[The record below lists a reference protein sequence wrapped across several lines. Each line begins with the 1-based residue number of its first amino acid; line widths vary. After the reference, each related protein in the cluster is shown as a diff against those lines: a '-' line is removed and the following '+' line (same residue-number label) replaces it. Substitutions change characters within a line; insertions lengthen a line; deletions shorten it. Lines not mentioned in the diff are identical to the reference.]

1 MRKAKTCENCC
12 NLVNGMCLYY
22 SMKPRGVVKLEP
34 DGFKCPL
41 EDFDKKKRERAKLKL
56 KDDEYK
62 ARLVDMYIVKKMSM
76 IAISAELNVT
86 LGSVKYHMEK
96 FEITRRT
103 HSEIAKAQWERNG
116 WGK

>member
-41 EDFDKKKRERAKLKL
+41 EDFDKKKRERARLKL

-76 IAISAELNVT
+76 IAISTELNVT

>member
-1 MRKAKTCENCC
+1 MRKAKTCEGCC
-12 NLVNGMCLYY
+12 YLSDGLCLYY
-22 SMKPRGVVKLEP
+22 SMTPKGVVKFEP

-41 EDFDKKKRERAKLKL
+41 EDFDRKKREKAKLKL

-103 HSEIAKAQWERNG
+103 HSEIAKAQWERKG